1 MIEFVQDYWV
11 LFLLAAVVLAVVRM
25 IFRAIF
31 KVAAIAVVI
40 GLVLVFVFNFS
51 ASEVLQKGQ
60 DAAGIVQEVSAET
73 VLPVLREEMKDA
85 KISFQ
90 PDGTYEVKTAH
101 VRVVGK
107 KGDPEATVYYGDFSF
122 KVNVAQLGE
131 AVQKQIEQAQ
141 VQQS

>member
-11 LFLLAAVVLAVVRM
+11 LFLLAVVVLAVVRM

-141 VQQS
+141 AQQS